1 MRETALDKVFW
12 SVTMSLDGFVAGP
25 NDAID
30 WVFGF
35 VPLDSPETQAMLE
48 EIIRTTGSV
57 LSGKRSYNMGRKP
70 GQRPEARKVLGGAW
84 SGPVFVLTHNAP
96 KDEEDPDIE
105 VISGGIRNAVER
117 AREAARGKM

>member
-1 MRETALDKVFW
+1 
-12 SVTMSLDGFVAGP
+12 
-25 NDAID
+25 
-30 WVFGF
+30 
-35 VPLDSPETQAMLE
+35 
-48 EIIRTTGSV
+48 
-57 LSGKRSYNMGRKP
+57 MGRKP

-105 VISGGIRNAVER
+105 FISGGIRNAVER